1 MHTNISHCIFCISVY
16 LSILQL
22 NDRRGHRKLRLD
34 SRKHFKPKPKSKPKS
49 LPISIPLKDVSVLK
63 VSWPLSFK
71 VSLPLSSFN
80 DTPVE
85 SLEKLHCRLKQSN
98 VIPSGKYNDSVQIL
112 CIIIIIGWISTI
124 QNEELRIFQ
133 LGYLKSSTEVLRSL
147 TIREDFSW
155 VVSYKKEAVNPS
167 HCDLLKDVPS
177 SLNSSTL
184 SFLL

>member
-1 MHTNISHCIFCISVY
+1 MHTNISHCIFAFLCT

-22 NDRRGHRKLRLD
+22 NDRKGHRKLRLD

-112 CIIIIIGWISTI
+112 CIIIIIEWISTI
-124 QNEELRIFQ
+124 QNEELRNFQ
-133 LGYLKSSTEVLRSL
+133 PGYLKSSTEVLRSL
-147 TIREDFSW
+147 TISHGLLVTR
-155 VVSYKKEAVNPS
+155 KK
-167 HCDLLKDVPS
+167 L
-177 SLNSSTL
+177 
-184 SFLL
+184 